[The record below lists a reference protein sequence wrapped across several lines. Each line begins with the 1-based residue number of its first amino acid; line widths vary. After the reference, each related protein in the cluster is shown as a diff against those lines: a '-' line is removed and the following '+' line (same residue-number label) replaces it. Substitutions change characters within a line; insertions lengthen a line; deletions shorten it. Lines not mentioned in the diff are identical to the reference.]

1 MGFPDGGRRGCQ
13 SLVQTAGFP
22 YTVITH
28 ARARV
33 HSRHMHTPTQ
43 AAATVAYLFT
53 LRSRA
58 VTPRANE
65 LTPEPSSERKSKAA
79 APRRGNSG
87 RHERALPSMESGHRR
102 SRLNATKSYLWVDKC
117 DVVVYWIVV
126 SL

>member
-1 MGFPDGGRRGCQ
+1 MGFPDGGRMGCQ

-33 HSRHMHTPTQ
+33 HSRHIHTPTQ

-53 LRSRA
+53 LCSRA

-65 LTPEPSSERKSKAA
+65 LTPNPHWRGQQSRSSSTGNLW
-79 APRRGNSG
+79 AP
-87 RHERALPSMESGHRR
+87 
-102 SRLNATKSYLWVDKC
+102 
-117 DVVVYWIVV
+117 
-126 SL
+126 

>member
-1 MGFPDGGRRGCQ
+1 MGFPDGGRTGCQ

-33 HSRHMHTPTQ
+33 HGRHMRTPLPPTQ

-65 LTPEPSSERKSKAA
+65 LTLNPH
-79 APRRGNSG
+79 RGTSG
-87 RHERALPSMESGHRR
+87 RHERALEMGFLQLHLAATTFPLLRPR
-102 SRLNATKSYLWVDKC
+102 SPPVGLWTR
-117 DVVVYWIVV
+117 
-126 SL
+126 